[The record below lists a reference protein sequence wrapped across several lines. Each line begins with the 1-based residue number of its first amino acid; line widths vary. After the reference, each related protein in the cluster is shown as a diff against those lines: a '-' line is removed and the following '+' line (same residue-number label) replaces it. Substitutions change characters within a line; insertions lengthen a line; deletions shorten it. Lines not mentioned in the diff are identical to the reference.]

1 MKLTCVFVFFL
12 DIRRKELTWDQA
24 IYGLV
29 DDDSGVLCIIRDD
42 YGQLHT
48 YKLPVLTYK
57 EIENLDTLKTL
68 KTHNEIEHQ

>member
-1 MKLTCVFVFFL
+1 M
-12 DIRRKELTWDQA
+12 
-24 IYGLV
+24 